1 MACLEDSRQLNTSYI
16 ERLNLTIRQ
25 GSAYLVGASVMREE
39 KNGWMIIWNCCDAIT
54 TSSDHIVL

>member
-1 MACLEDSRQLNTSYI
+1 VACLEDSRQLNTSYI

-39 KNGWMIIWNCCDAIT
+39 KNALPLKGK
-54 TSSDHIVL
+54 S